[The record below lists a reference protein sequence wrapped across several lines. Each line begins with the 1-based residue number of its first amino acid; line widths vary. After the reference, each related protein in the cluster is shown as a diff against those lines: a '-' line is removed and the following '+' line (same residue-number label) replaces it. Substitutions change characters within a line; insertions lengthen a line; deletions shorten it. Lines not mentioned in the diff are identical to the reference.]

1 MFLLAIAYS
10 GNSFPSP
17 LFPNAIF
24 GFLTF
29 LWDLLN
35 DLLQSYLASWLTVIT
50 FVCSDWNWSMEEA
63 VISPIWKLLL
73 SYSSSWLWW

>member
-50 FVCSDWNWSMEEA
+50 FVCSE
-63 VISPIWKLLL
+63 
-73 SYSSSWLWW
+73 